1 MFFGHLFFFYDKKL
15 FQQAHE
21 LPGQK
26 LRSNSKTKP
35 GFAAKRGLL
44 PDGHTVEVCFFKVEK
59 TLAVTKCDCFLKG
72 FSPFYFFAHSFTH
85 SQKKL
90 KSDLFMASFTQ
101 ISAEG
106 KKGVAGNKNLVF

>member
-1 MFFGHLFFFYDKKL
+1 MIKAAFIGARKIFLTPNVVDAVTMFFGHLFFYDKKL

-44 PDGHTVEVCFFKVEK
+44 PDGHTVEVCFFKV
-59 TLAVTKCDCFLKG
+59 
-72 FSPFYFFAHSFTH
+72 
-85 SQKKL
+85 
-90 KSDLFMASFTQ
+90 
-101 ISAEG
+101 
-106 KKGVAGNKNLVF
+106 